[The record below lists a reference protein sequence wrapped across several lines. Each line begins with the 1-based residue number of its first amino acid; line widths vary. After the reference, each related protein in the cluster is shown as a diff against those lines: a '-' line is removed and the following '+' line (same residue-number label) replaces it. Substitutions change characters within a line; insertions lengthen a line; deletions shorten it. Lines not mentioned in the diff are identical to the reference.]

1 MSWAKLPGNM
11 AHLMG
16 GVDEK
21 GLLDRA
27 RQGDRYAFEQVLRP
41 VVEPAY
47 RLALAMLHERE
58 AAEDAVQEMALKGW
72 RHRGRI
78 RPELGTV
85 RPWLLAIVAN
95 ECRMARRGRWWSV
108 LRLAETPDRARG
120 EVDLASGM
128 DLRLALDRL
137 PYQDRLLLHLYFA
150 LDLPAVEVAQVLG
163 ISTGAVKSRIHRVTR
178 RLRPGLNT
186 VEVIP

>member
-1 MSWAKLPGNM
+1 M

-16 GVDEK
+16 SVDERV
-21 GLLDRA
+21 LLERA
-27 RQGDRYAFEQVLRP
+27 REGDRSAFEQILRP

-85 RPWLLAIVAN
+85 RPWFLAIVAN

-108 LRLAETPDRARG
+108 LRLAEPRDRALRDADQALG
-120 EVDLASGM
+120 I
-128 DLRLALDRL
+128 DLRKALDRL
-137 PYQDRLLLHLYFA
+137 PYQDRLLLHLYFV
-150 LDLPAVEVAQVLG
+150 LDLPAGEVAQVLG

-186 VEVIP
+186 LEVIP